1 MPVPT
6 SLLVN
11 PPNASLPLV
20 NPTTGAPAPSSGG
33 LAFLQG
39 LANAINGTNG
49 VAASGVYQIVLG
61 NGITVSAGT
70 GTPNGVVSG
79 NPADVYFSFS
89 GGAGTTF
96 FVKESGTNTNT
107 GWQGK

>member
-1 MPVPT
+1 MA
-6 SLLVN
+6 SGALLVN

-39 LANAINGTNG
+39 ITNALNGTQG
-49 VAASGVYQIVLG
+49 VAAAGVDQITLG
-61 NGITVSAGT
+61 IGIRMSAGA
-70 GTPNGVVSG
+70 GSPNGVVVG
-79 NPADVYFSFS
+79 NPGDLYVSMS

-96 FVKESGTNTNT
+96 YVKESGTNTNT